1 MRKPKPKRRRTDKD
15 PQITG
20 LVLTRRPG
28 EVTKIETAD
37 GQVVLVQVLEVHTN
51 HISLIFSASKDI
63 KILRSELNVC
73 SEEN

>member
-1 MRKPKPKRRRTDKD
+1 MSRRRRRSHKD

-20 LVLTRRPG
+20 LVLQRRPG
-28 EVTKIETAD
+28 EVVEIKTPEGRVI
-37 GQVVLVQVLEVHTN
+37 LVQLLEMHAN
-51 HISLIFSASKDI
+51 QCSLIFSASPDI